1 MNERIRLTDL
11 KKGQKAVI
19 CGLSALD
26 DMRRR
31 MQDIGLIEGTVV
43 ECIGKSPLGDPAA
56 YSIRGAV
63 IALRSEDSA
72 MVEVQAAEPENSV
85 GWQSPVSGLLQALRR
100 KGAVAAQSKAC
111 QSKACQSK
119 ACLAEAGRQEEKP
132 WD

>member
-72 MVEVQAAEPENSV
+72 MVEVQAAEPENTENSV
-85 GWQSPVSGLLQALRR
+85 GWQSPVAGLLQVLRK
-100 KGAVAAQSKAC
+100 KGAVAA

-132 WD
+132 WG